1 MTEMTSMKTYKAT
14 EKDLTCKGFKFE
26 VGKEYETEGTIKCC
40 NNGFHSCENPLDI
53 FNYYAPNNS
62 RFFECEASG
71 DVSRDNDNDTKV
83 ATRKIKLLAE
93 LNIKNLVE
101 ASIQFISEK
110 AVNKGKHCTGDRS
123 ASSATGDSSASSA
136 TGYRSASSATG
147 DRSASSATGYSSAS
161 SATGDSSASSAT
173 GYSSA
178 SSATGYRSASSA
190 TGDRSASSAT
200 GDSSASI
207 VTGECSEASVDG
219 KKAIACALGYDCKA
233 KGKIGCWLVLV
244 DRYGRKNDY
253 KIKDVKAVI
262 VDGEEIKKDTYYKL
276 VSGEVVE
283 C

>member
-147 DRSASSATGYSSAS
+147 DRSASSATG
-161 SATGDSSASSAT
+161 
-173 GYSSA
+173 
-178 SSATGYRSASSA
+178 
-190 TGDRSASSAT
+190 
-200 GDSSASI
+200 DSSASI